1 MAQIDRWLKDVGL
14 GQYADLFAAHDID
27 VDIVADLTE
36 ADLTG
41 LGISLGHRKKL
52 LKAIAAHAGGALPA
66 AFAAAPSDDA

>member
-36 ADLTG
+36 ADLAG
-41 LGISLGHRKKL
+41 LGMSLGHRKKL
-52 LKAIAAHAGGALPA
+52 LKAIAAHEALPA
-66 AFAAAPSDDA
+66 AVTAAPGDDA